1 MHTTIRLITT
11 ALLALALTAP
21 IASAAP
27 VSPYPPPPWVQ
38 SIQQDGHK
46 KTLAH
51 SKRHHAAPVAIPP
64 VQGYPYTA
72 EQLKP
77 LKAPQQPAPA
87 TDDGPSPSVFIIASV
102 VLIAL
107 LGAGIALVKVSRSG
121 RVTPTSA

>member
-1 MHTTIRLITT
+1 MV
-11 ALLALALTAP
+11 
-21 IASAAP
+21 P
-27 VSPYPPPPWVQ
+27 VSGGRVRRGAEVAVHDQ
-38 SIQQDGHK
+38 G
-46 KTLAH
+46 
-51 SKRHHAAPVAIPP
+51 PVARDFLDVAAAVLRVGKCIRNLVDPP

-87 TDDGPSPSVFIIASV
+87 TDDGPSPSAFIIAGV
-102 VLIAL
+102 ALIAL